1 MTLSLAENFNEY
13 FSVSLAI
20 TEEEKLKAYK
30 TRYRVYCEEFEYEEK
45 ESFTSEM
52 EKDDFDDISYHCL
65 ITHRSSGYTAACVR
79 LVPASKADRKTAQLP
94 LEKYCSKAIGEE
106 AMRLLQG
113 DRTGLCEVSRLA
125 VDATFRR
132 RESEKSA
139 RYGNLY
145 ALQFGEEEKRLFPIM
160 AVSAFLAIGVIA
172 MNFERNTVFAM
183 MEPFLP
189 RLLKRSGLVFDR
201 VGDDMDYHGVRAPYI
216 ITTSSGYAGM
226 KPELKELYDVVY
238 QQLLP
243 SLEKYN
249 KVA

>member
-13 FSVSLAI
+13 FCVSLAI
-20 TEEEKLKAYK
+20 TEEEKLEAYK

-45 ESFTSEM
+45 KNFTSEM

-79 LVPASKADRKTAQLP
+79 LVPATLRDNQKAVLP
-94 LEKYCSKAIGEE
+94 LEKYCSKALNDESLALLGGE
-106 AMRLLQG
+106 RV
-113 DRTGLCEVSRLA
+113 GLGEISRLA

-139 RYGNLY
+139 RFGNLY
-145 ALQFGEEEKRLFPIM
+145 ALQFDEAEKRLFPII
-160 AVSAFLAIGVIA
+160 AVSAFLATTVLA
-172 MNFERNTVFAM
+172 KHFQREKVFAM

-189 RLLKRSGLVFDR
+189 RLLKRSGFNFVKA
-201 VGDDMDYHGVRAPYI
+201 GENMDYHGVRAPYVI
-216 ITTSSGYAGM
+216 ETNAAYEGI

-243 SLEKYN
+243 SLEKYS

>member
-13 FSVSLAI
+13 FRVSLAV
-20 TEEEKLKAYK
+20 TEEEKLEAYK

-45 ESFTSEM
+45 ENFTSEM

-79 LVPASKADRKTAQLP
+79 LVPASTATTPHALLP
-94 LEKYCSKAIGEE
+94 LEKHCSSALSDESCT
-106 AMRLLQG
+106 LLKG
-113 DRTGLCEVSRLA
+113 DRTDLGEISRLA

-139 RYGNLY
+139 RFGNLY
-145 ALQFGEEEKRLFPIM
+145 ALKFEEAEQRLFPII
-160 AVSAFLAIGVIA
+160 AVSAFLATTA
-172 MNFERNTVFAM
+172 LAKHFERNMVFAM

-189 RLLKRSGLVFDR
+189 RLLKRSGFMFER
-201 VGDDMDYHGVRAPYI
+201 AGENMDYHGIRAPYVI
-216 ITTSSGYAGM
+216 ETSAAYEGI

-238 QQLLP
+238 QQLIP
-243 SLEKYN
+243 SLQRYGE
-249 KVA
+249 VA